1 MGKAVASTLLSMV
14 REIVLGVGL
23 SVTLP
28 VFFGLDGVLY
38 SMPAAD
44 ILTAFITLAV
54 IIKAYGKLR
63 D

>member
-1 MGKAVASTLLSMV
+1 MV